1 MFQYM
6 YNIQYVYIVYVYING
21 KRENFIII
29 FLILEL
35 FWSSN

>member
-21 KRENFIII
+21 KLYNYFLNIRII
-29 FLILEL
+29 LIV
-35 FWSSN
+35 